1 MLGSPLPEPAYRQQ
15 LRDVSAKLTRV
26 EERTTVLTLHGS
38 DGAERPIPMSAEWS
52 AVPHAPDARVFH
64 VPAPDGVPGLY
75 VVLAATA
82 LDTAATTAHTDL
94 SRLIAV
100 MAGEM
105 NCNSVSY
112 TAGQTFWL
120 AAGCPARI
128 HAAAGT
134 LMIVLFGA
142 PEPTPAPL

>member
-1 MLGSPLPEPAYRQQ
+1 MLGNPTSEPPHRQA
-15 LRDVSAKLTRV
+15 LRDVSALLTKL
-26 EERTTVLTLHGS
+26 EERAEVLMLHGS
-38 DGAERPIPMSAEWS
+38 DGIHRPIPMGAAWS

-64 VPAPDGVPGLY
+64 VPAPDGVPGLF
-75 VVLAATA
+75 VVLAATEF
-82 LDTAATTAHTDL
+82 DTAATTAHTDQ

-105 NCNSVSY
+105 NCNGKCY

-120 AAGCPARI
+120 AAGEPARI

-142 PEPTPAPL
+142 PLPITVQL